1 MKSDPCQKQAC
12 AIQYCLQKNKYQES
26 ACQAE
31 IEALRNCCKKW
42 SKESGCCAGV
52 KLEENDH
59 MKAKTHV
66 PSDKPEVS
74 RLRRWIYRNPRRF
87 QIIGLSLGLTIF
99 FSRPLYDIFLREHIE
114 GPLPVKQK

>member
-1 MKSDPCQKQAC
+1 MSKPVKSPYPRAKIDLPGSYRSGPKGSQRPGRETLFPEGSNSRSRL
-12 AIQYCLQKNKYQES
+12 LQQQDHSQFRYNPES
-26 ACQAE
+26 V
-31 IEALRNCCKKW
+31 N
-42 SKESGCCAGV
+42 
-52 KLEENDH
+52 
-59 MKAKTHV
+59 
-66 PSDKPEVS
+66 SDKPEVS